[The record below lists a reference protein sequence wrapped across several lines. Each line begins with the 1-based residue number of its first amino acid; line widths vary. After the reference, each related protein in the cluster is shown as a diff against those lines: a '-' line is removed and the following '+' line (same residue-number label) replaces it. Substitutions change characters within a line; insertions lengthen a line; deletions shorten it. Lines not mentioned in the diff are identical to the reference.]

1 MRGAFLVL
9 SIALLAACGARPE
22 KAPSRYERLVF
33 VLNDSIQACFPLS
46 VSDSLWEVC
55 NGGEAIQLN
64 QTAEDTYH
72 VPVFNGTLTLAS
84 TASGYWT
91 DSLRPET
98 ETGAYRVP
106 FTLTEATATTVSQ
119 PIAGC
124 WDVWFGDGSKEQAG
138 TADAQLD
145 LRSNDG
151 QIEGTMRT
159 PTGDYRYLAGQFDG
173 SELTLQTFD
182 GAHLFYFGAALTD
195 NLWTDGHFYSGN
207 HYHTTWS
214 AAPAQPWASSV
225 ELAKLNPPSD
235 SLFVRLI
242 DADGTPYERSLLPA
256 KGRVTVLDVLGTWC
270 PNCMDEVR
278 LLSSLSM
285 DHADQLSVAFERP
298 DSAGETYKRLGV
310 FRSEMDMDWDVV
322 LGGKANKQVAA
333 DAFPFLNRIV
343 SFPTTLF
350 IQDDGTVHVH
360 SGFNGPATGAAYEE
374 EVAAFKRYSAP
385 AISLENR

>member
-1 MRGAFLVL
+1 MRRFSLVL
-9 SIALLAACGARPE
+9 AVALLAACGT
-22 KAPSRYERLVF
+22 PSEQAQSPERLVF
-33 VLNDSIQACFPLS
+33 VLNDSIQACFPLT
-46 VSDSLWEVC
+46 VSDSAWVVS

-64 QTAEDTYH
+64 QTTEDTFN
-72 VPVFNGTLTLAS
+72 VPVFSGTLTLAS
-84 TASGYWT
+84 ASTGYWT

-106 FTLTEATATTVSQ
+106 FRLTEATATNASE

-124 WDVWFGDGSKEQAG
+124 WNVWFGASSTEQEG

-145 LRSNDG
+145 LRSDKG
-151 QIEGTMRT
+151 QVEGTMRT

-182 GAHLFYFGAALTD
+182 GAHLFYFGATFID
-195 NLWTDGHFYSGN
+195 NRWTRGHFYSGN
-207 HYHTTWS
+207 HYHTAWS
-214 AAPAQPWASSV
+214 AAPAKPWDSGV
-225 ELAKLNPPSD
+225 VLEQLNPPVD

-242 DADGTPYERSLLPA
+242 DAGGTPYQRSLLPP

-278 LLSSLSM
+278 LLSALPM
-285 DHADQLSVAFERP
+285 EHADQLSVAFERP
-298 DSAGETYKRLGV
+298 DSAAEAYQRLGG
-310 FRSEMDMDWDVV
+310 FRSEMGMNWDVV
-322 LGGKANKQVAA
+322 LGGKANKRVAA
-333 DAFPFLNRIV
+333 DAFPFLDRII

-350 IQDDGTVHVH
+350 IQSDGTVHVH

-374 EVAAFKRYSAP
+374 EVAAFKRYSTP
-385 AISLENR
+385 AISLGNR